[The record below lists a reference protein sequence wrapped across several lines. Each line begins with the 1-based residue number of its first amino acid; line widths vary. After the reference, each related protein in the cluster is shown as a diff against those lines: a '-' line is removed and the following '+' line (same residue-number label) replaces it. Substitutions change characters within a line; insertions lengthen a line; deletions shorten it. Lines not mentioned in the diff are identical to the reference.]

1 MLKNKIGFTFVANNY
16 IMRRKK
22 NNVGV
27 VFVVALL
34 MGVTALCAHKTEKQ
48 DKETALTEE
57 KRDRIVEADEERELK
72 SIEDKGTEDV
82 AALEVPAYGKN
93 EEVIRRLAYTL
104 SYNHETR
111 LPNWVAWHLTA
122 DHVDGPV
129 KRKDVDFTDDESVAA
144 PKGCKSDYY
153 SSGYDRG
160 HMCPAGDNKWS
171 ERAMQECFL
180 MTNMCP
186 QLAGLNSGMW
196 NSLEKNCRTW
206 AEQYGDVYIVCGPV
220 LLKGAHKTI
229 GRNKV
234 VVPEAFFKV
243 ILCTKGKPKAIGFVM
258 RNLSMRGHKK
268 TEFVNSVDDVERI
281 TGIDFFPALPDD
293 IENEVEKQSNPAD
306 WN

>member
-1 MLKNKIGFTFVANNY
+1 
-16 IMRRKK
+16 MRRKK

-34 MGVTALCAHKTEKQ
+34 MGVTALCAHKTEKL

-57 KRDRIVEADEERELK
+57 KSDRA
-72 SIEDKGTEDV
+72 TEDV
-82 AALEVPAYGKN
+82 DDSDANDAENREADDANSGNKSAVEAVSALEVPAYGKN
-93 EEVIRRLAYTL
+93 EEVIRRLAYTV
-104 SYNHETR
+104 SYNHETKI
-111 LPNWVAWHLTA
+111 PKWVAWHLTA
-122 DHVDGPV
+122 DHVDGPL
-129 KRKDVDFTDDESVAA
+129 KRKDFDFTDDMSVVD
-144 PKGCKSDYY
+144 PKGYKSDYY
-153 SSGYDRG
+153 RSGYTRG

-171 ERAMQECFL
+171 AKAMQECFL

-186 QLAGLNSGMW
+186 QTAGLNSGMW
-196 NSLEKNCRTW
+196 NSLEKSCRTW
-206 AEQYGDVYIVCGPV
+206 AERYGDVYIVCGPV
-220 LLKGAHKTI
+220 LLKGSHHTI

-243 ILCTKGKPKAIGFVM
+243 ILCMKGKPKAIGYVV
-258 RNLSMRGHKK
+258 RNESQKGKK
-268 TEFVNSVDDVERI
+268 RNEFVNSVDDVERI

>member
-1 MLKNKIGFTFVANNY
+1 M
-16 IMRRKK
+16 
-22 NNVGV
+22 
-27 VFVVALL
+27 
-34 MGVTALCAHKTEKQ
+34 
-48 DKETALTEE
+48 
-57 KRDRIVEADEERELK
+57 
-72 SIEDKGTEDV
+72 
-82 AALEVPAYGKN
+82 
-93 EEVIRRLAYTL
+93 IRRLAYTL

-153 SSGYDRG
+153 CSGYDRG

-258 RNLSMRGHKK
+258 RNQSMRGHKK

>member
-48 DKETALTEE
+48 DKETVLTEE

-72 SIEDKGTEDV
+72 STEDKGTEDV
-82 AALEVPAYGKN
+82 SALEVPAYGKN

-129 KRKDVDFTDDESVAA
+129 KRKDGDFTDAESVAA
-144 PKGCKSDYY
+144 PKGCKSEYY
-153 SSGYDRG
+153 GQG
-160 HMCPAGDNKWS
+160 
-171 ERAMQECFL
+171 QEGV
-180 MTNMCP
+180 NMCV
-186 QLAGLNSGMW
+186 QG
-196 NSLEKNCRTW
+196 
-206 AEQYGDVYIVCGPV
+206 YI
-220 LLKGAHKTI
+220 
-229 GRNKV
+229 
-234 VVPEAFFKV
+234 
-243 ILCTKGKPKAIGFVM
+243 
-258 RNLSMRGHKK
+258 
-268 TEFVNSVDDVERI
+268 
-281 TGIDFFPALPDD
+281 
-293 IENEVEKQSNPAD
+293 
-306 WN
+306 

>member
-1 MLKNKIGFTFVANNY
+1 
-16 IMRRKK
+16 MRRKK

-48 DKETALTEE
+48 DKETVLTEE
-57 KRDRIVEADEERELK
+57 KSDRA
-72 SIEDKGTEDV
+72 TEDV
-82 AALEVPAYGKN
+82 DGSDANDAENREADDANSGNKSAVEDVSALEVPAYGKN

-122 DHVDGPV
+122 NHVDGPV

-258 RNLSMRGHKK
+258 RNQSMRGHKK